1 MIDDDRLEN
10 CLDWVI
16 NEIKSI
22 DCIYE
27 FSIVTACGSLICSTV
42 QFDMASGKNDLSHN
56 YYVFTVYGLGPLR

>member
-22 DCIYE
+22 DLDCIYE
-27 FSIVTACGSLICSTV
+27 FSIATGSLICSTV
-42 QFDMASGKNDLSHN
+42 QFDD
-56 YYVFTVYGLGPLR
+56 VREE